1 MFSKV
6 MINVEPLNKTSYL
19 DDVIGMNLN
28 EKVSKVVIR
37 DHKFKV

>member
-6 MINVEPLNKTSYL
+6 MINVEPQNNTSYL